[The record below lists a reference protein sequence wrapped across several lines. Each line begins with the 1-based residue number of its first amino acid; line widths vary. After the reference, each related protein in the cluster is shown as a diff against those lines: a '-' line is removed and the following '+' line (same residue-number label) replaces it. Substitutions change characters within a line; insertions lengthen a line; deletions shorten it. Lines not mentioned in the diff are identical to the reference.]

1 MDKIKKK
8 VSKRFWIVEED
19 CLLYIETIN
28 KYDYMK
34 YAFSST
40 VCIDMNGGLPD
51 PPLEWKTG
59 DINIFYTYI
68 IGLNQSIG
76 GGVMNYRNKIC

>member
-8 VSKRFWIVEED
+8 VSKRFRIVEKD
-19 CLLYIETIN
+19 CYLYIETIN
-28 KYDYMK
+28 KYDFMK

-51 PPLEWKTG
+51 PPLTEKEE
-59 DINIFYTYI
+59 
-68 IGLNQSIG
+68 
-76 GGVMNYRNKIC
+76 M